1 MGYEC
6 SANRP
11 AEQLLSTDTLEYC
24 VSAMPIVSDKS
35 CTSIRNIGGKVM
47 RKLTIEIPSDT
58 YAASSG
64 SDFERMLL
72 L

>member
-1 MGYEC
+1 MGDER
-6 SANRP
+6 SADRP
-11 AEQLLSTDTLEYC
+11 EEQLLSANTLDC
-24 VSAMPIVSDKS
+24 SVSGMPIIFDEL

-47 RKLTIEIPSDT
+47 RKLTTEIPSDT
-58 YAASSG
+58 YGASSG